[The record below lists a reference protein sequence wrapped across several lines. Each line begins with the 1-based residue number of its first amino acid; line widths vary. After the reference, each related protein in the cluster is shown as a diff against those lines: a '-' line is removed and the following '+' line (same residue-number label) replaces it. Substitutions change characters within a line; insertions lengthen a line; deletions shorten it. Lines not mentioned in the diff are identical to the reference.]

1 MAASSDATVR
11 RRALPRR
18 RGRTLARHVLT
29 AVWALWLV
37 AALAAL
43 VLLRPGSRLGV
54 VSYVVVT
61 GHSMEPTV
69 HTGDAVVLLRAST
82 YRRGD
87 VVAYRIPAGGPGAG
101 VLVIHRIVGGDPRH
115 GFVLRGD
122 NKTANDPWRPRPRD
136 VVGRL
141 WIAVPKLGYVPAFAR
156 SAGGLALVAGL
167 ITVAV
172 ALGGRGPRRR
182 SGAAAG
188 DA

>member
-1 MAASSDATVR
+1 MAASSDTTAR

-18 RGRTLARHVLT
+18 RGRTVGGRALT
-29 AVWALWLV
+29 VVWGLWLL
-37 AALAAL
+37 AAVAAL

-61 GHSMEPTV
+61 GHSMEPTL
-69 HTGDAVVLLRAST
+69 HTGDAVVVLRASR

-122 NKTANDPWRPRPRD
+122 NKSSNDPWRPRPHD

-141 WIAVPKLGYVPAFAR
+141 WVAVPKLGYVPAFAR

-172 ALGGRGPRRR
+172 ALGGRGPRPR
-182 SGAAAG
+182 G
-188 DA
+188 DAGARDA